1 MFHFLMN
8 LSISAVMSSISDV
21 LSSYLELKF
30 TMASPFI
37 IDATRSEI
45 AFKKSESVT
54 LGMTL
59 AVRTLLENAVDTYKL
74 PSLCKSSDIDKT
86 QPFWKSKYLTKNTL
100 AVLVFT
106 MISVQF
112 WVIAVSIIRI
122 CDF

>member
-1 MFHFLMN
+1 MN
-8 LSISAVMSSISDV
+8 LRISSVMSSISEL
-21 LSSYLELKF
+21 LSCFLELKF

-45 AFKKSESVT
+45 AFRNNESVI

-59 AVRTLLENAVDTYKL
+59 AVRTLLANAVDTYKL

-86 QPFWKSKYLTKNTL
+86 QPFWKSRYLTKKTL
-100 AVLVFT
+100 PVLEFT
-106 MISVQF
+106 TVSLQF
-112 WVIAVSIIRI
+112 WVTAASVIRI